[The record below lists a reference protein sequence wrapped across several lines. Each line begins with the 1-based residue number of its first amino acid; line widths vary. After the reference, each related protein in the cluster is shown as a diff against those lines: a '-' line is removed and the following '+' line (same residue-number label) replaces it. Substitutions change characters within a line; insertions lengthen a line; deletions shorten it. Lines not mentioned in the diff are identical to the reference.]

1 MIKFNNFAYMSAIA
15 LIGAVG
21 FTACSSDDDITDP
34 NPTFDGE
41 SVKTQFAISVPSANP
56 GTRLGED
63 IVQGQNPA
71 EFRGMQNIRLIP
83 FIADGDPL
91 SIDGTDK
98 IAQDLIPLGS
108 ISDDG
113 LQANGSYRVYNDVQ
127 VPLNINYFLFYG
139 EALETADGSLVNG
152 SLRPSFEVGGW
163 PTGQTLS
170 NVTFDLESILGTQTV
185 SAAQTALAAMLN
197 DIASAT
203 GTTGDNTAWSAAT
216 AGSDLKKYYD
226 NFITLK
232 AGSANSIKAALADLY
247 GAMQSDRVTPDI
259 DGLKAAIIA
268 KIETYFSATETP
280 TGSGIYTLAYN
291 AGTSV
296 SDYAE
301 FPSNLGLPD
310 GAMQLSNTAGTF
322 AYTSPTISTTGDN
335 VLQQTAYADYVY
347 PASLYY
353 TVQTPIKTQNSI
365 LTNNGVYNGSPST
378 WSDVLNLYRDAG
390 TSVSSTTQSI
400 ALVNPVNYAVASF
413 NLYVRFADEAI
424 HDNGANWP
432 TGAPIGEIA
441 VNIPDDGFP
450 LTGILIG
457 DQKQVNWD
465 FKTNIAAGSKTI
477 YDASTGVVKVK
488 KSQSTPSS
496 PTAYTLALETEE
508 GTAATEGVKTVRFA
522 LEMENTSGASFVG
535 ADGIV
540 PAGGK
545 FYLVGSLET
554 ETTDN
559 KKGEEPVLK
568 VFEQD
573 HKTVARVTINSL
585 KSAYNCIPDLR
596 SPRLEL
602 GLSVDLEWQQG
613 LVNDV
618 EIN

>member
-1 MIKFNNFAYMSAIA
+1 MIKFNNLAYMSAIA

-21 FTACSSDDDITDP
+21 FTACSSDDDLSNP

-41 SVKTQFAISVPSANP
+41 TVKTQFAISIPSANP

-63 IVQGQNPA
+63 IVQGQ
-71 EFRGMQNIRLIP
+71 ETLDFRGMQNIRLIP
-83 FIADGDPL
+83 FIADGNPL
-91 SIDGTDK
+91 SIDGTDN
-98 IAQDLIPLGS
+98 IAQDLIPLGT

-113 LQANGSYRVYNDVQ
+113 LQTNGSYRVYNDVQ
-127 VPLNINYFLFYG
+127 VPLNVNYFLFYG
-139 EALETADGSLVNG
+139 EALETTVGSLVNG
-152 SLRPSFEVGGW
+152 SLRPSFEVSGW

-185 SAAQTALAAMLN
+185 SAAQTALAAMLT

-203 GTTGDNTAWSAAT
+203 GTSGSNTAWSAAT
-216 AGSDLKKYYD
+216 ADSDLKKYYD
-226 NFITLK
+226 NFVSLK

-247 GAMQSDRVTPDI
+247 GAMKSDRVGDI
-259 DGLKAAIIA
+259 DDLKAAIIN
-268 KIETYFSATETP
+268 KIEAYFSAEETS
-280 TGSGIYTLAYN
+280 TGSGIYTLKYK

-301 FPSNLGLPD
+301 FPSNFGLPD
-310 GAMQLSNTAGTF
+310 GSMQLNNTAGTF
-322 AYTSPTISTTGDN
+322 AYTSPTTSTTGDN

-365 LTNNGVYNGSPST
+365 LTNNGTYTGTHTSWN
-378 WSDVLNLYRDAG
+378 DVLTLYTDNG

-424 HDNGANWP
+424 HDNGAKWP
-432 TGAPIGEIA
+432 TEEKPIGEIA

-457 DQKQVNWD
+457 DQKQVGWD
-465 FKTNIAAGSKTI
+465 FKTITTAGSKTI
-477 YDASTGVVKVK
+477 YDASTGDATVK

-508 GTAATEGVKTVRFA
+508 GTAAAEGVKTVRFA

-535 ADGIV
+535 VDGIV

-554 ETTDN
+554 ETTNN
-559 KKGEEPVLK
+559 KKGDEPVLK

-596 SPRLEL
+596 SPKLEL
-602 GLSVDLEWQQG
+602 GLSVNLEWQQG
-613 LVNDV
+613 LEQDV
-618 EIN
+618 VID